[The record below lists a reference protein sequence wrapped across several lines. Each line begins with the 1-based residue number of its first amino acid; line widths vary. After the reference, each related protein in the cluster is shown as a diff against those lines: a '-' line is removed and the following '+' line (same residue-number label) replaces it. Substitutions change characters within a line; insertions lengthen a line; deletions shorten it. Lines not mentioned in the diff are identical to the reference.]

1 LELSSVLVTVTL
13 LFSMDPLAALAA
25 LEIANGI
32 DPMAAADGD
41 PPLVAVN
48 HFGDVLALN
57 QVGQTF
63 LDPLLLA
70 TSAVIFPAAVNATE
84 AQQQFLLGNVR
95 VQRSMVLADMYIVLP
110 LGLEGAF
117 TFNAVATTPQWALFR
132 VVETNGPTSITLR
145 FVGATPADQ
154 AAALAGPLIVNH
166 AYTVTP
172 TAYFIK
178 PLALFL
184 AAFQHLIDA
193 AEVAL
198 QPVPVAPIPLPG
210 GAPDTLA
217 TALATAL
224 LGRNPNATPISQVN
238 ADRLRKAF
246 SVRGLFAD
254 PRVFYALFFADYVY
268 LPDGPPPAASDLRW
282 ENMIELARNQ
292 IIGERM
298 LETMFLDFSEKKI
311 IGTVTFN
318 FGDDQAGSISV
329 ADFHPPGRPVTNA
342 AALNQAFAL
351 IGDIYARIFGASFR
365 TAIMVLSSSLQT
377 LLTRYPGLRLIDAI
391 TLANIRLRRL
401 PAEVASIAQPAPP
414 LHETLVQLLTF
425 QPDDKMVTD
434 HLLRQVHS
442 TSAPTYP
449 SRHATHVR
457 APGRPNSRSRVTR
470 SSTPAPQ
477 AKSAAPRRPAETART
492 GADNS
497 AYGAWMAQKPAL
509 PGDEPCFAF
518 LRGRG
523 ACQNTT
529 VCRGIGKE
537 RKVRPHAFSPTVT
550 PAQQQTFMAWLNA
563 QPAQG

>member
-1 LELSSVLVTVTL
+1 
-13 LFSMDPLAALAA
+13 MDPLAALAA

-117 TFNAVATTPQWALFR
+117 TFNAVATTIQWALFR

-184 AAFQHLIDA
+184 AAFQYLIDA

-298 LETMFLDFSEKKI
+298 LETMFLDFPEKKI
-311 IGTVTFN
+311 IGTVTLN

-342 AALNQAFAL
+342 AALN
-351 IGDIYARIFGASFR
+351 
-365 TAIMVLSSSLQT
+365 
-377 LLTRYPGLRLIDAI
+377 
-391 TLANIRLRRL
+391 
-401 PAEVASIAQPAPP
+401 
-414 LHETLVQLLTF
+414 
-425 QPDDKMVTD
+425 
-434 HLLRQVHS
+434 
-442 TSAPTYP
+442 
-449 SRHATHVR
+449 
-457 APGRPNSRSRVTR
+457 
-470 SSTPAPQ
+470 
-477 AKSAAPRRPAETART
+477 
-492 GADNS
+492 
-497 AYGAWMAQKPAL
+497 
-509 PGDEPCFAF
+509 
-518 LRGRG
+518 
-523 ACQNTT
+523 
-529 VCRGIGKE
+529 
-537 RKVRPHAFSPTVT
+537 
-550 PAQQQTFMAWLNA
+550 
-563 QPAQG
+563 